1 MSSTN
6 SSPSSR
12 PVPRYLFW
20 ALPIGWL
27 LALSSWGQGSQV
39 WGFYCT
45 MLAWLGTAQ
54 GLAGSHGFADHVL
67 GRPGST
73 SAAAFSATQWKLI
86 SLFTFWL
93 PNIAM
98 AAFSFLLSKSLLP
111 ELQPVALQGK
121 PSVWF
126 FQCLTMYFCS
136 TGAAWSGIW
145 RATRKK
151 S

>member
-1 MSSTN
+1 MNSTN
-6 SSPSSR
+6 LSTSSR
-12 PVPRYLFW
+12 AVPRYLFW
-20 ALPIGWL
+20 TLPIGWL
-27 LALSSWGQGSQV
+27 LALSSWGQGSHV

-73 SAAAFSATQWKLI
+73 SAAAFSPLQWKLI

-98 AAFSFLLSKSLLP
+98 GAFSFLLTKT
-111 ELQPVALQGK
+111 LQPEFQPTGLQK
-121 PSVWF
+121 PSAWF

-136 TGAAWSGIW
+136 TGAAWSGVW
-145 RATRKK
+145 WATRKK

>member
-1 MSSTN
+1 MRQD
-6 SSPSSR
+6 R
-12 PVPRYLFW
+12 PIPRYLFW
-20 ALPIGWL
+20 ALPMGWL
-27 LALSSWGQGSQV
+27 LAMFSWGQGSHV

-54 GLAGSHGFADHVL
+54 GFAGSHGFADHVL

-73 SAAAFSATQWKLI
+73 SAAAFSPGQWKLI

-98 AAFSFLLSKSLLP
+98 VAFSFLLTKSLQP
-111 ELQPVALQGK
+111 ELQPTGSLARPHSL
-121 PSVWF
+121 WF
-126 FQCLTMYFCS
+126 FQCMIMYFCG

-145 RATRKK
+145 SATRKK